1 MLPLS
6 IGSCLCLLKFE
17 ISSDSAVAF
26 FVGSLSS
33 AGYNFCT
40 TVVSLFSFP
49 GVPLVATCSSLVPVL
64 PTVVGGLFACVSH
77 CCCMPVMV

>member
-6 IGSCLCLLKFE
+6 LGSRLCLLNFE
-17 ISSDSAVAF
+17 IPSDLAVTF

-40 TVVSLFSFP
+40 TVVSLFSFAV
-49 GVPLVATCSSLVPVL
+49 VPLVATTSSLVPAL

-77 CCCMPVMV
+77 CGCMPAMV